1 MPIKNGAIV
10 CINHPESRMIRNNR
24 PTVLHPVDLIDGQP
38 AAMPT
43 RGMFLS
49 PFICRECGYVEFYVV
64 DKKML
69 TETWV

>member
-1 MPIKNGAIV
+1 MPIHDGNITCV
-10 CINHPESRMIRNNR
+10 NHPDKPMVRNSR

-49 PFICRECGYVEFYVV
+49 AFICRECGYVELYIV
-64 DKKML
+64 DKKQL